1 MKKKV
6 LSLFVLMLVVFTLFT
21 TCFATTQNYM
31 PEELKLIVTG
41 LKILLGVISVYI
53 TGNLVMGIYGIVK
66 GKREKQKEKYIA
78 GFSILLFTIL
88 IVAFLIFVVFRM
100 NVTIQKSLKLLL
112 IPAILEILMLIL
124 AYRYSKINNIKII
137 KVISTIMLFPIVL
150 AIFGVVMALVIN
162 WGGEEALFITLIS
175 AYIIIS
181 VINLIK
187 GKKKNDKI
195 LFNVGKISFIG
206 IIAFAILFTIAMIIE
221 EEGIFAISIIAIVL
235 SIIGSI
241 VYCIKNKYK
250 VKLVITTIVVLVLF
264 SFPILI
270 SMLQGFQYGGIVENA
285 AVGSM
290 QPNFTA
296 GPFQSYDSAMSGISN
311 PIKNTI
317 GFSTGGAKD
326 INNFRE
332 NIENNY
338 LPLLSDITYEG
349 LYYDYYFDTGKVNQK
364 DEMFYPSYSFAKS
377 DDPIS
382 GQEEYYLSVGLNS
395 NIKQEDFARKKL
407 NLVIALDISGSMDSR
422 FNSYYYDAVQK
433 YYNDIYDE
441 YNYDDLGDVIKAY
454 NLEIEPPEGLEEENV
469 EDMNKTKM
477 QIANE
482 SVNLLI
488 DQLNDDDRF
497 GLVLFESDAR
507 VEKELN
513 LIEDVN
519 VKKLKSDILAIKAM
533 GGTNFE
539 AGYVE
544 ATKLIDEYLD
554 VNQDEYENRI
564 IVITDAMPNIG
575 RTYKSELLEY
585 IKKNADNKIGTTFI
599 GVGVDF
605 NTELIEELSKVRG
618 ANYYSVHDSKSF
630 KDRMSKEFEYMVT
643 PLVYDLSMKLESE
656 NYSIEK
662 VYGTNEADRATGEIM
677 YVNTLFPSAS
687 NENSEV
693 KGGII
698 LIRLKKNSNSSS
710 DMKLTVTYEDRSGK
724 KYSSEESVVIPN
736 ELGNKEYYDNTGIR
750 KGIVLTRYVNLLKNW
765 LLFEKT
771 ENKKYVLEDDAGI
784 VDFNYTDIEIKD
796 ILGDW
801 ERTSEKLTVRKEYK
815 EHFKTF
821 KKYFENEIK
830 QIKDDA
836 LKQEIEVLEK
846 LIKY

>member
-6 LSLFVLMLVVFTLFT
+6 LSLLLLMFVAFTLFT
-21 TCFATTQNYM
+21 TCFATTQRYM
-31 PEELKLIVTG
+31 PDELKIIVTI

-53 TGNLVMGIYGIVK
+53 TGNLIMGIYGTVK
-66 GKREKQKEKYIA
+66 GKRKKQKEKYIA

-88 IVAFLIFVVFRM
+88 ILAFLIFVVFRM
-100 NVTIQKSLKLLL
+100 NVTIKKSMMLLL

-124 AYRYSKINNIKII
+124 AYRYSKNNHIKII
-137 KVISTIMLFPIVL
+137 NIISGIMLIPVIL
-150 AIFGVVMALVIN
+150 AIFGLVMALLIN
-162 WGGEEALFITLIS
+162 WGGKETLFIALIS
-175 AYIIIS
+175 TYIIIS

-195 LFNVGKISFIG
+195 LFNIGKISLIG
-206 IIAFAILFTIAMIIE
+206 IIAFVILFTIALIIE
-221 EEGIFAISIIAIVL
+221 EEEWIFAISIIAIIL
-235 SIIGSI
+235 SILVSLI
-241 VYCIKNKYK
+241 YCIKNKYK
-250 VKLVITTIVVLVLF
+250 IKLAVTTIVVLMLF
-264 SFPILI
+264 SFPMVMP
-270 SMLQGFQYGGIVENA
+270 MLQGFEYGGVVENSA
-285 AVGSM
+285 QSNIKS
-290 QPNFTA
+290 NFTA
-296 GPFQSYDSAMSGISN
+296 GPFQSYDSAMTGIS
-311 PIKNTI
+311 TI
-317 GFSTGGAKD
+317 GFATGGAKD

-349 LYYDYYFDTGKVNQK
+349 LYYDYYFDTGKVKQK

-382 GQEEYYLSVGLNS
+382 GEEEYYLSVGLNS
-395 NIKQEDFARKKL
+395 NIKEEDFARKKL
-407 NLVIALDISGSMDSR
+407 NLVIALDISGSMSSG

-454 NLEIEPPEGLEEENV
+454 NLEIEPPEGLEEENL

-507 VEKELN
+507 VEKELKS
-513 LIEDVN
+513 IEDVN
-519 VKKLKSDILAIKAM
+519 VKNLKSDILKISPM

-544 ATKLIDEYLD
+544 ATKLFDEYLD
-554 VNQDEYENRI
+554 VDQDKYENRI

-575 RTYKSELLEY
+575 TTYESGLLEY
-585 IKKNADNKIGTTFI
+585 IKKNAENKISTTFI
-599 GVGVDF
+599 GVGIDF

-618 ANYYSVHDSKSF
+618 ANYYSVHNSKTF

-662 VYGTNEADRATGEIM
+662 VYGTNEADKATGEIM

-698 LIRLKKNSNSSS
+698 LIKLKKNSNGNS

-724 KYSSEESVVIPN
+724 KYSSEEAVVIQN
-736 ELGNKEYYDNTGIR
+736 GLEDKEHYDNTGIR

-771 ENKKYVLEDDAGI
+771 ENKKYVIEDDDGI
-784 VDFNYTDIEIKD
+784 VDFNYTETEIKN
-796 ILGDW
+796 ILNDW
-801 ERTSEKLTVRKEYK
+801 ERTSEKLTVGKEYK

-821 KKYFENEIK
+821 KEYLENEIK
-830 QIKDDA
+830 QIKDDTM
-836 LKQEIEVLEK
+836 KQEIEVLEK

>member
-6 LSLFVLMLVVFTLFT
+6 LSLLLLMFVVFTLFT
-21 TCFATTQNYM
+21 TCFATTQSYM
-31 PEELKLIVTG
+31 PDELKIIVTI

-53 TGNLVMGIYGIVK
+53 TGNLIMGIYGTVK
-66 GKREKQKEKYIA
+66 GKRKKQKEKYIA

-88 IVAFLIFVVFRM
+88 ILAFLIFVVFRM
-100 NVTIQKSLKLLL
+100 NVTIKKSMMLLL

-124 AYRYSKINNIKII
+124 AYRYSKNNHIKII
-137 KVISTIMLFPIVL
+137 NIISGIMLIPVIL
-150 AIFGVVMALVIN
+150 AIFGLVMSLLIN
-162 WGGEEALFITLIS
+162 WGGKETLFIDLIS
-175 AYIIIS
+175 TYIIIS

-195 LFNVGKISFIG
+195 LFNIGKISLIG
-206 IIAFAILFTIAMIIE
+206 IIAFVILFTIAVIIE
-221 EEGIFAISIIAIVL
+221 EEWIFATSIIAIIL
-235 SIIGSI
+235 SILVSLI
-241 VYCIKNKYK
+241 YCIKNKYK
-250 VKLVITTIVVLVLF
+250 IKLAVTTIVVLMLF
-264 SFPILI
+264 SFPMVMP
-270 SMLQGFQYGGIVENA
+270 MLQGFEYGGVVENSA
-285 AVGSM
+285 QSNIKS
-290 QPNFTA
+290 NFTA
-296 GPFQSYDSAMSGISN
+296 GPFQSYDSAMTGIS
-311 PIKNTI
+311 TI
-317 GFSTGGAKD
+317 GFATGGAKD

-349 LYYDYYFDTGKVNQK
+349 LYYDYYFDTGKVKQK

-382 GQEEYYLSVGLNS
+382 GEEEYYLSVGLNS
-395 NIKQEDFARKKL
+395 NIKEEDFARKKL
-407 NLVIALDISGSMDSR
+407 NLVIALDISGSMSSG

-454 NLEIEPPEGLEEENV
+454 NLEIEPPEGLEEENL

-507 VEKELN
+507 VEKELKS
-513 LIEDVN
+513 IEDVN
-519 VKKLKSDILAIKAM
+519 VKNLKSDILKISPM

-544 ATKLIDEYLD
+544 ATKLFDEYLD
-554 VNQDEYENRI
+554 VDQDKYENRI

-575 RTYKSELLEY
+575 TTYESGLLEY
-585 IKKNADNKIGTTFI
+585 IKKNAENKISTTFI
-599 GVGVDF
+599 GVGIDF

-618 ANYYSVHDSKSF
+618 ANYYSVHNSKTF

-643 PLVYDLSMKLESE
+643 PLVYDLSMKLESK

-662 VYGTNEADRATGEIM
+662 VYGTNEADKATGEIM

-698 LIRLKKNSNSSS
+698 LIKLKKNSNGNS
-710 DMKLTVTYEDRSGK
+710 DMKLTATYEDRSGK
-724 KYSSEESVVIPN
+724 KYSSEEAVVIQN
-736 ELGNKEYYDNTGIR
+736 GLEDKEHYDNTGIR

-771 ENKKYVLEDDAGI
+771 ENKKYVIEDDNGI
-784 VDFNYTDIEIKD
+784 VDFNYTETEIKN
-796 ILGDW
+796 ILNDW
-801 ERTSEKLTVRKEYK
+801 ERTSEKLTVGKEYK

-821 KKYFENEIK
+821 KEYLENEIK
-830 QIKDDA
+830 QIKDDTM
-836 LKQEIEVLEK
+836 KQEIEVLEK

>member
-1 MKKKV
+1 
-6 LSLFVLMLVVFTLFT
+6 
-21 TCFATTQNYM
+21 
-31 PEELKLIVTG
+31 
-41 LKILLGVISVYI
+41 
-53 TGNLVMGIYGIVK
+53 
-66 GKREKQKEKYIA
+66 
-78 GFSILLFTIL
+78 
-88 IVAFLIFVVFRM
+88 M
-100 NVTIQKSLKLLL
+100 NVTIKKSMMLLL

-124 AYRYSKINNIKII
+124 AYRYSKNNHIKII
-137 KVISTIMLFPIVL
+137 NIISGIMLIPVIL
-150 AIFGVVMALVIN
+150 AIFGLVMALLIN
-162 WGGEEALFITLIS
+162 WGGKETLFIALIS
-175 AYIIIS
+175 TYIIIS

-195 LFNVGKISFIG
+195 LFNIGKISLIG
-206 IIAFAILFTIAMIIE
+206 IIAFVILFTIAVIIE
-221 EEGIFAISIIAIVL
+221 EEWIFATSIIAIIL
-235 SIIGSI
+235 SILVSLI
-241 VYCIKNKYK
+241 YCIKNKYK
-250 VKLVITTIVVLVLF
+250 IKLAVTTIVVLMLF
-264 SFPILI
+264 SFPMVMP
-270 SMLQGFQYGGIVENA
+270 MLQGFEYGGVVENSA
-285 AVGSM
+285 QSNIKS
-290 QPNFTA
+290 NFTA
-296 GPFQSYDSAMSGISN
+296 GPFQSYDSAMTGIS
-311 PIKNTI
+311 TI
-317 GFSTGGAKD
+317 GFATGGAKD

-349 LYYDYYFDTGKVNQK
+349 LYYDYYFDTGKVKQK

-382 GQEEYYLSVGLNS
+382 GEEEYYLSVGLNS
-395 NIKQEDFARKKL
+395 NIKEEDFARKKL
-407 NLVIALDISGSMDSR
+407 NLVIALDISGSMSSG

-454 NLEIEPPEGLEEENV
+454 NLEIEPPEGLEEENL

-507 VEKELN
+507 VEKELKS
-513 LIEDVN
+513 IEDVN
-519 VKKLKSDILAIKAM
+519 VKNLKSDILKISPM

-544 ATKLIDEYLD
+544 ATKLFDEYLD
-554 VNQDEYENRI
+554 VDQDKYENRI

-575 RTYKSELLEY
+575 TTYESGLLEY
-585 IKKNADNKIGTTFI
+585 IKKNAENKISTTFI
-599 GVGVDF
+599 GVGIDF

-618 ANYYSVHDSKSF
+618 ANYYSVHNSKTF

-643 PLVYDLSMKLESE
+643 PLVYDLSMKLESK

-662 VYGTNEADRATGEIM
+662 VYGTNEADKATGEIM

-698 LIRLKKNSNSSS
+698 LIKLKKNSNGNS
-710 DMKLTVTYEDRSGK
+710 DMKLTATYEDRSGK
-724 KYSSEESVVIPN
+724 KYSSEEAVVIQN
-736 ELGNKEYYDNTGIR
+736 GLEDKEHYDNTGIR

-771 ENKKYVLEDDAGI
+771 ENKKYVIEDDNGI
-784 VDFNYTDIEIKD
+784 VDFNYTETEIKN
-796 ILGDW
+796 ILNDW
-801 ERTSEKLTVRKEYK
+801 ERTSEKLTVGKEYK

-821 KKYFENEIK
+821 KEYLENEIK
-830 QIKDDA
+830 QIKDDTM
-836 LKQEIEVLEK
+836 KQEIEVLEK